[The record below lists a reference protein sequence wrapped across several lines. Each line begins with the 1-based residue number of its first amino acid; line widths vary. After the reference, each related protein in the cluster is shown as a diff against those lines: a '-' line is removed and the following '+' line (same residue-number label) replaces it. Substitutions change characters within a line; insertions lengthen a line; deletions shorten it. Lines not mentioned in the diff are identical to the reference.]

1 MTFTG
6 GVRFVRVLGID
17 ASIRHRSVVH
27 AGTRGKNLPGA
38 EKFAW
43 VIGRNYRSIKKAG
56 RGTRLSSLELSS
68 FLVAL
73 RQFNRPG

>member
-1 MTFTG
+1 M
-6 GVRFVRVLGID
+6 RIDHLG
-17 ASIRHRSVVH
+17 ANALVHPEPGERHRSVVH
-27 AGTRGKNLPGA
+27 AGTRGENLHGA

-68 FLVAL
+68 FLVVL
-73 RQFNRPG
+73 R